1 VRDRAASRRSLS
13 VQAAAPCEPK
23 PQYRQCPVC
32 GFVRA
37 DAPSAYP
44 ACCGK
49 PMDIIDEGAKW
60 PPAKDKKGMTVQRW
74 H

>member
-1 VRDRAASRRSLS
+1 
-13 VQAAAPCEPK
+13 
-23 PQYRQCPVC
+23 VC